1 MTTTSLIVVR
11 KWVGTAM
18 SDCPPPPQGVSRL
31 SWFSRIR
38 HEENTPGA
46 SGQFCPSLRNSCHF
60 KRREALDF
68 WKLSLGL
75 GAPLGNSVMALRSL
89 LSVTLGIIA
98 VCASHPLHSRGKPP
112 RLLHFSFHRRGDWRW
127 VWLDR
132 QIESVQSWLGSV
144 WNDHQAGSGDPKA
157 TSSPPYMH
165 LCDKPV

>member
-46 SGQFCPSLRNSCHF
+46 SGQFCPSLRNSCHV

-112 RLLHFSFHRRGDWRW
+112 RLLHLLLISQKRRLE
-127 VWLDR
+127 V
-132 QIESVQSWLGSV
+132 SVAG
-144 WNDHQAGSGDPKA
+144 QAIRVSAELAWQCVK
-157 TSSPPYMH
+157 
-165 LCDKPV
+165 